1 MPSRVRGTIAL
12 MQIHVT
18 VGTGCASTELAAFD
32 RALFRAG
39 IANFN
44 LVRLSSVIPADSGI
58 VITETGCYTAE
69 GGWGDRLYLVLA
81 ESRTSVPNKS
91 AWAGIGWV
99 IDPSGQGLFVEFEGN
114 SEKYVRESISHS
126 LKDLL
131 ETRDMDAAETNMIV
145 TGITCQDAPVCALVA
160 AVYRSEPW

>member
-1 MPSRVRGTIAL
+1 
-12 MQIHVT
+12 MQINVT
-18 VGTGCASTELAAFD
+18 VGSGCASTELAAFD
-32 RALFRAG
+32 RALFHAG

-44 LVRLSSVIPADSGI
+44 LVRLSSVIPADAEI
-58 VITETGCYTAE
+58 VLSEPGSYTAG
-69 GGWGDRLYLVLA
+69 GGWGDRLYIVLA
-81 ESRTSVPNKS
+81 ESRTSVPNEG

-99 IDPSGQGLFVEFEGN
+99 IDSSGRGLFVEFEGN

-131 ETRDMDAAETNMIV
+131 ETRDMDAAETNMV
-145 TGITCQDAPVCALVA
+145 VNGFTCEDAPVCALVA

>member
-1 MPSRVRGTIAL
+1 MK
-12 MQIHVT
+12 IHVT

-32 RALFRAG
+32 RALFNAG

-44 LVRLSSVIPADSGI
+44 LVTLSSVIPAGAE
-58 VITETGCYTAE
+58 VEITEPDSYTAD
-69 GGWGDRLYLVLA
+69 GGWGDRLYIVLA
-81 ESRTSVPNKS
+81 ESRTSVPNES

-99 IDPSGQGLFVEFEGN
+99 IDSSGQGLFVEFEGS

-131 ETRDMDAAETNMIV
+131 ETRGMDAVETNMVV
-145 TGITCQDAPVCALVA
+145 TGTSCHDAPACALVA